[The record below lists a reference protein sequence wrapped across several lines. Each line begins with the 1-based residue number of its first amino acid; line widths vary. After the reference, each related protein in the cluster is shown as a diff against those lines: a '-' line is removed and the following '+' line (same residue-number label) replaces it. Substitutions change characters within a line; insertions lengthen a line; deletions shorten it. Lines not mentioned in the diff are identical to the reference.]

1 MGCKQMAVRKVITDN
16 RKARHDYFIEETHE
30 AGIALQGTEV
40 KSMRLGRVNLKDSYA
55 HIQNGELI
63 LSHMHVSPYDKASHF
78 NHDPVRDRRLLMHKK
93 EIMRLWGKTRE
104 KGLTL
109 VPLKLYFN
117 EKNKVK
123 VELALVKGKKLY
135 DKREDIA
142 KKDAERQ
149 ISKAMKEKQRM

>member
-1 MGCKQMAVRKVITDN
+1 MAVRKVITEN
-16 RKARHDYFIEETHE
+16 RKARHDYFIEETYE

-40 KSMRLGRVNLKDSYA
+40 KSMRLGRANLKDSYA

-63 LSHMHVSPYDKASHF
+63 LSNMHISPYDKASHF
-78 NHDPVRDRRLLMHKK
+78 NHDPKRDRKLLMHKK

-109 VPLKLYFN
+109 IPLKLYFN

-123 VELALVKGKKLY
+123 LELALAKGKRLY

-142 KKDAERQ
+142 KRDAERQ
-149 ISKAMKEKQRM
+149 MQKALRQRQKM

>member
-1 MGCKQMAVRKVITDN
+1 MVVGKVITDN
-16 RKARHDYFIEETHE
+16 RKARHDFFIEETFE

-63 LSHMHVSPYDKASHF
+63 LSNMHVSPYEKASHF
-78 NHDPVRDRRLLMHKK
+78 NHDPIRDRRLLMHKR

-109 VPLKLYFN
+109 VPVKLYFN

-123 VELALVKGKKLY
+123 VEIGLAKGKKLY
-135 DKREDIA
+135 DKRDDLA
-142 KKDAERQ
+142 KKDSERQ
-149 ISKAMKEKQRM
+149 VEKALRERQKM

>member
-1 MGCKQMAVRKVITDN
+1 MAFGKIITDN
-16 RKARHDYFIEETHE
+16 RKARHDFFIEETFE

-63 LSHMHVSPYDKASHF
+63 LSNMHVSPYDKASHF
-78 NHDPVRDRRLLMHKK
+78 NHDPVRDRKLLMHKR

-109 VPLKLYFN
+109 VPIKLYFN
-117 EKNKVK
+117 EKSKVK
-123 VELALVKGKKLY
+123 VEIGLAKGKKLF
-135 DKREDIA
+135 DKRDDLA

-149 ISKAMKEKQRM
+149 VQKALRERQKV

>member
-1 MGCKQMAVRKVITDN
+1 MAFGKVITDN
-16 RKARHDYFIEETHE
+16 RKARHDFFIEESFE

-63 LSHMHVSPYDKASHF
+63 LSNMHVSPYDKASHF
-78 NHDPVRDRRLLMHKK
+78 NHDPVRDRKLLMHKK

-109 VPLKLYFN
+109 VPIKLYFN
-117 EKNKVK
+117 EKNRVK
-123 VELALVKGKKLY
+123 VEIGLAKGKKLY
-135 DKREDIA
+135 DKRDDLA

-149 ISKAMKEKQRM
+149 VAKALRERQKM

>member
-1 MGCKQMAVRKVITDN
+1 MGVRKVISDN
-16 RKARHDYFIEETHE
+16 RKARHDYFIEETYE

-55 HIQNGELI
+55 HIKNGELI
-63 LSHMHVSPYDKASHF
+63 LSNMHVSPYEKASHVK
-78 NHDPVRDRRLLMHKK
+78 HEPIRDRKLLMHKK
-93 EIMRLWGKTRE
+93 EIMRLLGKTRE

-109 VPLKLYFN
+109 VPVKIYFN

-123 VELALVKGKKLY
+123 VEIGLAKGKKLY
-135 DKREDIA
+135 DKREDLA

-149 ISKAMKEKQRM
+149 INKALSDKQKY

>member
-1 MGCKQMAVRKVITDN
+1 MGIRKVITDN
-16 RKARHDYFIEETHE
+16 RKARHDYFIEETYE

-55 HIQNGELI
+55 HIQNGQLV
-63 LSHMHVSPYDKASHF
+63 LSNMHISPYEKASHF
-78 NHDPVRDRRLLMHKK
+78 NHDPLRDRKLLMHKR

-117 EKNKVK
+117 EKNRVK
-123 VELALVKGKKLY
+123 VEIGLAKGKKLY
-135 DKREDIA
+135 DKREDLA

-149 ISKAMKEKQRM
+149 IKRALSDKQKY